1 MAEIRISAFSAEH
14 IKAAAK
20 IEAQTFSE
28 PWSEESLK
36 LLTTEAYPSFA
47 ISEGDEL
54 LAYVGTSRVLD
65 ELQILTVATANSAR
79 RRGFGR
85 AILKALDE
93 YAKDNA
99 IALIS
104 LEVRESNTAAIEL
117 YRKAGYSVAGVRRG
131 FYRFPTEDAL
141 VMIKNFDN

>member
-20 IEAQTFSE
+20 IEAETFSE
-28 PWSEESLK
+28 PWSEESMK
-36 LLTTEAYPSFA
+36 LLCTEAYPSFS

-54 LAYVGTSRVLD
+54 LAYIGTSRVLD
-65 ELQILTVATANSAR
+65 ELQILTVATAKSAR

-85 AILKALDE
+85 ALLEALDE
-93 YAKDNA
+93 YAKENA

-117 YRKAGYSVAGVRRG
+117 YRGAGYSVAGVRRG